1 MRAAGGGLVHVRDH
15 CVASAVAQVGAAQAS
30 GAGDAVAGRS
40 LEDARCYAT
49 WARLEREF
57 ALGGAESVRGGLLL
71 PRHSRARFMA
81 MVEWMGHD
89 ASRRALLPVV
99 RRATSIYTAQTQL
112 TDWGAGAGVAARIDA
127 LLRT

>member
-1 MRAAGGGLVHVRDH
+1 M
-15 CVASAVAQVGAAQAS
+15 AQVRAAQAG
-30 GAGDAVAGRS
+30 GASDETAERA
-40 LEDARCYAT
+40 LEDARCYST

-81 MVEWMGHD
+81 MVEWMGRD
-89 ASRRALLPVV
+89 ASRRALLPEV

>member
-1 MRAAGGGLVHVRDH
+1 M
-15 CVASAVAQVGAAQAS
+15 AQVGAAQAG
-30 GAGDAVAGRS
+30 GASDETTERA
-40 LEDARCYAT
+40 LEDARCYST

-81 MVEWMGHD
+81 MVEWM
-89 ASRRALLPVV
+89 ARALLPEV